1 MGRNRC
7 NNGVWRRDSTASAPR
22 SPPRVPRARP
32 RRRRRAPRRAR
43 TGSSAAR
50 TSPRTPPTAPQ
61 WQESGYL
68 GRCIFKGSFSEA
80 QCKDMG
86 RQYPR
91 RPGRVQVRG
100 ERRQVRHESEGPGVF
115 VEQAVLRGDGVAPH
129 RGGSRRRHPLRRLLP
144 RVLVQRAEKVASAK
158 RQVHHNEKVQAS
170 QRGVQVASDWRQ
182 VLLGKVRQR
191 PLRADE

>member
-115 VEQAVLRGDGVAPH
+115 VEQAVLRGDGVAP
-129 RGGSRRRHPLRRLLP
+129 RRKGGKC
-144 RVLVQRAEKVASAK
+144 QKASAPQRKSAGQSTWRASGK
-158 RQVHHNEKVQAS
+158 RLAPSAARESATTATA
-170 QRGVQVASDWRQ
+170 RGRIKQ
-182 VLLGKVRQR
+182 
-191 PLRADE
+191 